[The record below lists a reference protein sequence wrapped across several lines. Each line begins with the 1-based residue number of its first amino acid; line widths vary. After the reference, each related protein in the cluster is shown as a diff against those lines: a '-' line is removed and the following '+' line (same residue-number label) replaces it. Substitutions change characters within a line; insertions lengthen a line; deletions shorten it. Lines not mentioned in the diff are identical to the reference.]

1 VTGGLRGWLAPRRPS
16 LDPAA
21 GPPGRSPGPAPDQA
35 STSAPDQALDPTP
48 DQASEARPDQASE
61 ADGRSTSRADRTP
74 ASAADPAGEPTPE
87 RAPGRAPDRRSERAP
102 GEVPDPGA
110 ERRLATTELWVVF
123 GITLGL
129 SGVRSAL
136 ALAQSALNGP
146 LARQHVTLNAPA
158 AQNPYI
164 DLALQLSYVAQ
175 LVGWGALGGY
185 LVVRAGLRLRDIGLD
200 RTRPGRDAALAVGLA
215 VLIGI
220 PGLAFYLAAR
230 AAGLNL
236 TVQPST
242 LTDTWWRL
250 PVLLLSAAGNAW
262 AEEVLLIGYLLTRLR
277 RLGWSPNRSVLVSA
291 LVRGS
296 YHLYQGLG
304 GGLGNLVMGAV
315 FGRVWQRTGRLW
327 ALVGAHTLLDV
338 VAFVGYAM
346 LAGHLSWLP

>member
-1 VTGGLRGWLAPRRPS
+1 M
-16 LDPAA
+16 
-21 GPPGRSPGPAPDQA
+21 
-35 STSAPDQALDPTP
+35 
-48 DQASEARPDQASE
+48 
-61 ADGRSTSRADRTP
+61 
-74 ASAADPAGEPTPE
+74 
-87 RAPGRAPDRRSERAP
+87 
-102 GEVPDPGA
+102 
-110 ERRLATTELWVVF
+110 TTELWVVF

-146 LARQHVTLNAPA
+146 LARQKVTLNAPA
-158 AQNPYI
+158 AQNAYI

-185 LVVRAGLRLRDIGLD
+185 LVVRAGMRLRDIGLD
-200 RTRPGRDAALAVGLA
+200 RTRPGRDAVLALGLA
-215 VLIGI
+215 ALIGI

-250 PVLLLSAAGNAW
+250 PVLVLSAAGNAW
-262 AEEVLLIGYLLTRLR
+262 AEEVLLCGYLLTRLR
-277 RLGWSPNRSVLVSA
+277 RLGWSPNGSVLTSA

-304 GGLGNLVMGAV
+304 GGVGNLVMGAV

-327 ALVGAHTLLDV
+327 ALVGAHTVLDV
-338 VAFVGYAM
+338 VAFLGYAL